1 MKGTYLFM
9 MSLAAATALVGCSNA
24 PKGQVASFTG
34 EDMDTTVDPS
44 VDFYKYANGGWIK
57 QHPLPDDKSRFGV
70 FDLMAEENRER
81 LKEIINDVAANKG
94 PQGSVSQK
102 IGDFYASGLDMEKRN
117 ANGYSSL
124 KPYLEK
130 IAGLTDKSQVP
141 ALTAE
146 LQLSVCNPFF
156 NLFPDADAKNSS
168 MCIATLWQGG
178 LGLPD
183 RDYYFEPDDR
193 SKSVREA
200 YVEYL
205 TTLFTLVGNDSLVA
219 AEKAQKVFDFE
230 NRLAEVSSTKLEN
243 RVPENIYN
251 KMSVDS
257 LKLISPDFAW
267 NVYFEGMQVTVDEV
281 NVSQPKFFAALSQI
295 IADANIDVLKDYM
308 TINLL
313 ADAAPYLSDDFVA
326 ANFKYSSTITGVKE
340 MQPLW
345 KRVIGTINGT
355 MGEAVGQLYVEKYFP
370 ATAKARMLELVE
382 NLRTAFGQRID
393 NLTWM
398 SDSTKAA
405 AKDKLAAIMV
415 KIGYPDKWK
424 DYSDLQIVE
433 GDYAANLIAAS
444 KFLTREQLNKIG
456 KPVDKSEWFMNPQEV
471 NAYYNPSANEIVFPA
486 GILQPPFFYA
496 DGDDAVNYGAI
507 GVVIGHEMTHGFDDM
522 GRKYDKD
529 GNMNNWWT
537 PEDSEK
543 FKATT
548 QRLVDFYNEFIVID
562 TLRANGELTLG
573 ENIADNGGLNIAY
586 QAYSNSR
593 SGKPAPEPID
603 GFTDDQRF
611 LLAYA
616 RVWAGNIRD
625 EQIYLQTK
633 TDPHSLGSLR
643 VNGQMPLFDLFYKSF
658 DIKENSPMYLPEDK
672 RIVIW

>member
-102 IGDFYASGLDMEKRN
+102 IGDFYASGLDMENRN

-230 NRLAEVSSTKLEN
+230 SRLAEVSSTKLEN

-267 NVYFEGMQVTVDEV
+267 NVYFEGMQVAVDEV

>member
-1 MKGTYLFM
+1 M
-9 MSLAAATALVGCSNA
+9 MSLAATALVGCSNA

-57 QHPLPDDKSRFGV
+57 RHPLPDDKSRFGV

-156 NLFPDADAKNSS
+156 NLFPDADAKNSA

-230 NRLAEVSSTKLEN
+230 NRLAEASSTKLEN

-267 NVYFEGMQVTVDEV
+267 NVYFEGMQVAVDEV

-295 IADANIDVLKDYM
+295 VADADIDVLKDYM

-444 KFLTREQLNKIG
+444 KFLTREHLNKIG

>member
-1 MKGTYLFM
+1 M

-102 IGDFYASGLDMEKRN
+102 IGDFYASGLDMENRN

-230 NRLAEVSSTKLEN
+230 SRLAEVSSTKLEN

-267 NVYFEGMQVTVDEV
+267 NVYFEGMQVAVDEV

-295 IADANIDVLKDYM
+295 VADADIDVLKDYM

-643 VNGQMPLFDLFYKSF
+643 VNGQIPLFDLFYKSF

>member
-102 IGDFYASGLDMEKRN
+102 IGDFYASGLDMENRN

-230 NRLAEVSSTKLEN
+230 SRLAEVSSTKLEN

>member
-102 IGDFYASGLDMEKRN
+102 IGDFYASGLDMENRN

>member
-1 MKGTYLFM
+1 M

-102 IGDFYASGLDMEKRN
+102 IGDFYASGLDMENRN

-230 NRLAEVSSTKLEN
+230 SRLAEVSSTKLEN

>member
-1 MKGTYLFM
+1 M

-102 IGDFYASGLDMEKRN
+102 IGDFYASGLDMENRN

-130 IAGLTDKSQVP
+130 ISGLTDKSQVP

-156 NLFPDADAKNSS
+156 NLFPDADAKNSA

-230 NRLAEVSSTKLEN
+230 SRLAEVSSTKLEN

>member
-1 MKGTYLFM
+1 M

-102 IGDFYASGLDMEKRN
+102 IGDFYASGLDMENRN

-130 IAGLTDKSQVP
+130 ISGLTDKSQVP

-146 LQLSVCNPFF
+146 LQLSVCNPIF
-156 NLFPDADAKNSS
+156 NLFPDADAKNSA

-230 NRLAEVSSTKLEN
+230 SRLAEVSSTKLEN

-529 GNMNNWWT
+529 GNMNYWWT

>member
-102 IGDFYASGLDMEKRN
+102 IGDFYASGLDMENRN

-130 IAGLTDKSQVP
+130 ISGLTDKSQVP

-156 NLFPDADAKNSS
+156 NLFPDADAKNSA

-230 NRLAEVSSTKLEN
+230 SRLAEVSSTKLEN

>member
-1 MKGTYLFM
+1 M

-102 IGDFYASGLDMEKRN
+102 IGDFYASGLDMDKRN

-130 IAGLTDKSQVP
+130 ISGLTDKSQVP

-156 NLFPDADAKNSS
+156 NLFPDADAKNSA

-230 NRLAEVSSTKLEN
+230 SRLAEVSSTKLEN

-295 IADANIDVLKDYM
+295 VADADIDVLKDYM

>member
-102 IGDFYASGLDMEKRN
+102 IGDFYASGLDMENRN

-230 NRLAEVSSTKLEN
+230 SRLAEVSSTKLEN

-267 NVYFEGMQVTVDEV
+267 NVYFEGMQVAVDEV

-295 IADANIDVLKDYM
+295 VADADIDVLKDYM

-643 VNGQMPLFDLFYKSF
+643 VNGQIPLFDLFYKSF

>member
-1 MKGTYLFM
+1 M

-230 NRLAEVSSTKLEN
+230 SRLAEVSSTKLEN

>member
-102 IGDFYASGLDMEKRN
+102 IGDFYASGLDMENRN

-230 NRLAEVSSTKLEN
+230 SRLAEVSSTKLEN

-267 NVYFEGMQVTVDEV
+267 NVYFEGMQVAVDEV

-295 IADANIDVLKDYM
+295 VADADIDVLKDYM

>member
-1 MKGTYLFM
+1 M

-102 IGDFYASGLDMEKRN
+102 IGDFYASGLDMENRN

-130 IAGLTDKSQVP
+130 ISGLTDKSQVP

-156 NLFPDADAKNSS
+156 NLFPDADAKNSA

-295 IADANIDVLKDYM
+295 IADADIDVLKDYM

-593 SGKPAPEPID
+593 SGKPAPEPIN

>member
-1 MKGTYLFM
+1 M

-102 IGDFYASGLDMEKRN
+102 IGDFYASGLDMENRN

-230 NRLAEVSSTKLEN
+230 SRLAEVSSTKLEN

-267 NVYFEGMQVTVDEV
+267 NVYFEGMQVAVDEV

-295 IADANIDVLKDYM
+295 VADADIDVLKDYM

>member
-1 MKGTYLFM
+1 M

>member
-267 NVYFEGMQVTVDEV
+267 NVYFEGMQVAVDEV

>member
-1 MKGTYLFM
+1 M

-102 IGDFYASGLDMEKRN
+102 IGDFYASGLDMENRN

-267 NVYFEGMQVTVDEV
+267 NVYFEGMQVAVDEV

>member
-1 MKGTYLFM
+1 M

-267 NVYFEGMQVTVDEV
+267 NVYFEGMQVAVDEV

>member
-1 MKGTYLFM
+1 M

-102 IGDFYASGLDMEKRN
+102 IGDFYASGLDMENRN

>member
-1 MKGTYLFM
+1 M

-57 QHPLPDDKSRFGV
+57 QHPLPGDKSRFGV

-156 NLFPDADAKNSS
+156 NLFPDADAKNSA

-267 NVYFEGMQVTVDEV
+267 NVYFEGMQVAVNEV

-295 IADANIDVLKDYM
+295 VADADIDVLKDYM